1 MAAMPAPAAADRAV
15 FTEQILERRP
25 QIRRQRVYREL
36 QIFRD
41 AFSRQRSVRSGRGHY
56 S

>member
-1 MAAMPAPAAADRAV
+1 
-15 FTEQILERRP
+15 
-25 QIRRQRVYREL
+25 VYREL